1 MSDTKIE
8 HGTHLKMARCPHC
21 GIAKPSLESR
31 WTIDTTA
38 DLNRGNAFYS
48 WAVYECTNCH
58 LLVSAMAVKLKTKGQ
73 THLDHIA
80 AVYPP
85 LPGAPADLPPKAG
98 NYLQQALESLHA
110 PSGAIMLAGSTVDEY
125 LKQKGLTEGSLYER
139 IDKAATDG
147 VITSDMAKWAH
158 QVRLEA
164 NDQRHADTGATI
176 PTPEEAH
183 LSVDFATA
191 LGEFMFSLP
200 ARVTCGID
208 KSKPKK

>member
-1 MSDTKIE
+1 
-8 HGTHLKMARCPHC
+8 
-21 GIAKPSLESR
+21 
-31 WTIDTTA
+31 
-38 DLNRGNAFYS
+38 
-48 WAVYECTNCH
+48 
-58 LLVSAMAVKLKTKGQ
+58 
-73 THLDHIA
+73 
-80 AVYPP
+80 
-85 LPGAPADLPPKAG
+85 
-98 NYLQQALESLHA
+98 
-110 PSGAIMLAGSTVDEY
+110 MLAGSTVDEY